1 MFLTEDGQIQSELPQ
16 TYLVEGKNKK
26 HKKPKKHK
34 KHPILRKVI
43 KAFFI
48 TLLIIFILILIVG
61 GYAAYKI
68 YNIAKDTKISAEDLV
83 VKYEN
88 SVIKDMQGNTLGV
101 LNGNEN
107 RESIPLRRNARIFT
121 ESIYINRR

>member
-1 MFLTEDGQIQSELPQ
+1 MFLTGDGQIQSETPQ
-16 TYLVEGKNKK
+16 TYFVEGKNKNK
-26 HKKPKKHK
+26 RNKKPT

-48 TLLIIFILILIVG
+48 TLLIMFIIILVLG
-61 GYAAYKI
+61 GYATYKI
-68 YNIAKDTKISAEDLV
+68 YNLVKDAKISKNDLI

-88 SVIKDMQGNTLGV
+88 SVIKDMKGNTLGV

-107 RESIPLRRNARIFT
+107 RVSIPLR
-121 ESIYINRR
+121 

>member
-1 MFLTEDGQIQSELPQ
+1 MFITEDGQIQSEVPQ
-16 TYLVEGKNKK
+16 TYLVNGKKKK
-26 HKKPKKHK
+26 HKKPKKHR
-34 KHPILRKVI
+34 ILRKVI

-48 TLLIIFILILIVG
+48 TLLIMFILLGIAG
-61 GYAAYKI
+61 GYVAYKI
-68 YNIAKDTKISAEDLV
+68 YNVAKDAKISIDDLI

-107 RESIPLRRNARIFT
+107 RESITLR
-121 ESIYINRR
+121 

>member
-1 MFLTEDGQIQSELPQ
+1 MFLTEDGQIQSETPQ

-26 HKKPKKHK
+26 NKKPK

-48 TLLIIFILILIVG
+48 TLLIVFIIILAFG

-68 YNIAKDTKISAEDLV
+68 YNIAKDAKISIEDLV

-88 SVIKDMQGNTLGV
+88 SVIKDMKGNTLGV

-107 RESIPLRRNARIFT
+107 RVSIPLRRNAGIFT
-121 ESIYINRR
+121 KSIYIYRG